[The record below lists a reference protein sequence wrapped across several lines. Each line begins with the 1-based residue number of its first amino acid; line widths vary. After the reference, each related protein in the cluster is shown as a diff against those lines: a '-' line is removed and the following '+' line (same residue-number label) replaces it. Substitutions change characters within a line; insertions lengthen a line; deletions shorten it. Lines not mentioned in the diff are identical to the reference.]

1 MSVNCNNKKAEVFI
15 PAQGTWAEL
24 YKILLELLD
33 RRHYLMPYAKEF
45 NLIDD
50 ALKKYFEGAPNCS
63 IGSYKISGAPALT
76 RDIMPFATDEKDFK
90 RARPWRVDIKKEDK
104 NKLNKN

>member
-45 NLIDD
+45 NLIDE
-50 ALKKYFEGAPNCS
+50 ALKKYFEGAPSCS
-63 IGSYKISGAPALT
+63 IGAYKISGAFAQTQDITPPA
-76 RDIMPFATDEKDFK
+76 AG
-90 RARPWRVDIKKEDK
+90 A
-104 NKLNKN
+104 